1 VLDPRFITFEHLD
14 PTIHSADLP
23 SSDVGYVDQQTG
35 GFIGLNES
43 YTVFESSRPYWWQ
56 VPGAIQVS
64 AANNILFQNGS
75 LSATMG
81 GFGIGND
88 PNAHI
93 TGIGLGTSEIEISGM
108 YLHQTGTNAIS
119 MGGIQADAHHP
130 TDPRM
135 INRDNTITEN
145 IFADIAHTFNSGV
158 AIFVSYTTRSQITHN
173 DVSNVPY
180 SGICYGYGW
189 GSNDA
194 GGSPEYLRRGLYN
207 HQPIY
212 DSPTVMSGG
221 IISRNLVNNFGI
233 THSDLGGIYTLSASP
248 NTTISENWV
257 FGSPNGAAIYND
269 EGSRFYLANNSVFNT
284 TAFWLQRNERVNYT
298 TGNMTYAN
306 IASTVPFDP
315 TLATNQWGDRL
326 VDVTQWTSF
335 EDLTLTQR
343 DVVFNAGI
351 PVGQREGRPVSV
363 NQERL

>member
-1 VLDPRFITFEHLD
+1 M
-14 PTIHSADLP
+14 
-23 SSDVGYVDQQTG
+23 
-35 GFIGLNES
+35 
-43 YTVFESSRPYWWQ
+43 FESSRPYWWQ

-64 AANNILFQNGS
+64 AAHNILFQNGS
-75 LSATMG
+75 LTASMG

-88 PNAHI
+88 VNAHA
-93 TGIGLGTSEIEISGM
+93 TGVGLGTSTIEISGM

-130 TDPRM
+130 SDPRM
-135 INRDNTITEN
+135 INKDNIIAEN
-145 IFADIAHTFNSGV
+145 IFADVAKTFNSGV
-158 AIFVSYTTRSQITHN
+158 AVFVSYTARTQITHN

-207 HQPIY
+207 YQPIY
-212 DSPTVMSGG
+212 ESPTVMSGG
-221 IISRNLVNNFGI
+221 IISRNLINNFGV

-257 FGSPNGAAIYND
+257 FNSPNGAAIYND
-269 EGSRFYLANNSVFNT
+269 EGSRFHHADNSVFNT
-284 TAFWLQRNERVNYT
+284 TAFWLQRNERTNYT
-298 TGNMTYAN
+298 TGNMTYSN
-306 IASTVPFDP
+306 IASTIPFDP
-315 TLATNQWGDRL
+315 ALATNQWGDRL
-326 VDVTQWTSF
+326 INITQWTSF
-335 EDLTLTQR
+335 ENLTQAHR

-363 NQERL
+363 NQERF

>member
-1 VLDPRFITFEHLD
+1 
-14 PTIHSADLP
+14 
-23 SSDVGYVDQQTG
+23 
-35 GFIGLNES
+35 
-43 YTVFESSRPYWWQ
+43 

-64 AANNILFQNGS
+64 AASNILFQNGS
-75 LSATMG
+75 LSASMG

-93 TGIGLGTSEIEISGM
+93 TGVGLGTSNIEISGM
-108 YLHQTGTNAIS
+108 YLHQTGSNAIS

-130 TDPRM
+130 SDPRM
-135 INRDNTITEN
+135 INKDSTITEN
-145 IFADIAHTFNSGV
+145 IFADVAKTFNSGV
-158 AIFVSYTTRSQITHN
+158 AVFVSYTTRTQITHN

-207 HQPIY
+207 YQPIY
-212 DSPTVMSGG
+212 DSPTVMTGG
-221 IISRNLVNNFGI
+221 IISGNLINNFGI

-257 FGSPNGAAIYND
+257 FDSPNGAAIYND
-269 EGSRFYLANNSVFNT
+269 EGSRFYHADNSVFNT
-284 TAFWLQRNERVNYT
+284 TAFWLQRNERANYT
-298 TGNMTYAN
+298 TGNMTYTN
-306 IASTVPFDP
+306 IASTIPFDP

-326 VDVTQWTSF
+326 INITQWTSF
-335 EDLTLTQR
+335 ENLTQAHK

-351 PVGQREGRPVSV
+351 PVGQRAGRPVSV
-363 NQERL
+363 HQERF